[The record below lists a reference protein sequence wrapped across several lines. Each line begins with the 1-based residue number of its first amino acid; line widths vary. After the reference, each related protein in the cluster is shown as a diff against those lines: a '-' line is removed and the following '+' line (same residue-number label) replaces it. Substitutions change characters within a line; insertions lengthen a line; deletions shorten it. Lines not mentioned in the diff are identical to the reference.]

1 MRGVPHAHQKAIIHR
16 DLKPSTILV
25 SELNG
30 KQVPRIIDF
39 GVSKAISQT
48 LTARTVYTRIGTLIG
63 TVGYMSPEQ
72 ANSDGEDID
81 TRTDVY
87 WLGAV
92 LYELLSGA
100 LPFDLRKAAYDEVL
114 RRLREEDAPKPSTR
128 IRAAGEDSAVAARNR
143 GGDPPAV
150 ARQLRGE
157 PDAIA
162 LKAVERERG
171 RRYASA
177 SELAADIERYL
188 RHEPVTAHA
197 PNTTYRARKYIRRH
211 RLGVAMA
218 AAGVLLL
225 AIFAVSQ
232 SIQLRRI
239 RRERD
244 RADRI
249 TQFMT
254 GMFKI
259 ADPSEARGN
268 TVTAREIL
276 DKASREINTGLA
288 HDPELQAQMMYTMA
302 GTYAGLGLYRRAES
316 LEERVVD
323 IRQRIFGPQH
333 PETLRARTRLAVD
346 LLLEGSY
353 VEAERMARET
363 LKTRRE
369 VWARSIRT
377 RSTAWTF

>member
-16 DLKPSTILV
+16 DLNPSTILV
-25 SELNG
+25 SELDG

-48 LTARTVYTRIGTLIG
+48 LTARTVYTRIGTLVG

-87 WLGAV
+87 SLGAV
-92 LYELLSGA
+92 LYELLGGA

-162 LKAVERERG
+162 LKALERDRG

-177 SELAADIERYL
+177 SELAADTERYL

-197 PNTTYRARKYIRRH
+197 PSAAYRASKYIRRH

-249 TQFMT
+249 TQFM
-254 GMFKI
+254 
-259 ADPSEARGN
+259 A
-268 TVTAREIL
+268 TAC
-276 DKASREINTGLA
+276 SRFPT
-288 HDPELQAQMMYTMA
+288 
-302 GTYAGLGLYRRAES
+302 
-316 LEERVVD
+316 RVS
-323 IRQRIFGPQH
+323 H
-333 PETLRARTRLAVD
+333 AATR
-346 LLLEGSY
+346 
-353 VEAERMARET
+353 
-363 LKTRRE
+363 
-369 VWARSIRT
+369 
-377 RSTAWTF
+377 